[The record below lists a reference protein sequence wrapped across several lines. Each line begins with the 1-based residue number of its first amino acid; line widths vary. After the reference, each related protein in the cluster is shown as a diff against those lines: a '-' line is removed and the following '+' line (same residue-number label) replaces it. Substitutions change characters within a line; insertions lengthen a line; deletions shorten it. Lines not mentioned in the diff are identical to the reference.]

1 MDAHQIKT
9 NPDPFEAFGIAQ
21 GYRVDNL
28 IFLSGQIGMDT
39 QGQVVG
45 EGDFAAQAEQAF
57 ANVKAVLEKAGSS
70 MRKIVKATVYLTDMG
85 DVQKFAEI
93 SRRHFGMPFPAET
106 VVEVSALALPGL
118 MVEIDVIALGE
129 GIPRPA
135 IPE

>member
-9 NPDPFEAFGIAQ
+9 YPDPYEAYGIAQ

-28 IFLSGQIGMDT
+28 IFLSGQVGMDP

-45 EGDFAAQAEQAF
+45 VGDFAVQTEQAF
-57 ANVKAVLEKAGSS
+57 ANIKALLEKAGSS
-70 MRKIVKATVYLTDMG
+70 LRKIVKATVYLTDMG
-85 DVQKFAEI
+85 DLQKFSEI
-93 SRRHFGMPFPAET
+93 GRAHFGLPFPAET
-106 VVEVSALALPGL
+106 VVEVSALGLPEL

-135 IPE
+135 MPE